1 MKDSVKDKIVG
12 CLYGQAVGDALGL
25 GTEFMSKDEV
35 KRNYPNGLS
44 EYSQM
49 VQDYHRKRWGKG
61 DWTDDTD
68 MMLCIAKAIIKDRCI
83 NPKTIANNFKQW
95 FKNKPMGIGR
105 HTYNILALSDYESN
119 PEKAAEIIWILS
131 NKNSA
136 PNGGIMRTSVV
147 GLWNEDVAEN
157 AERICKLTHTDT
169 RCIGSCVII
178 SELINHFVWHNM
190 QLSFKEILSMS
201 DFAANYFK
209 GKEND
214 RMAMAA
220 WIKYGQSPELIV
232 NELSKAMVEQN
243 KRKYRNLISS
253 LLKLFWDKFFQ
264 RRYLQ
269 YRERGKSNN
278 QIATDNTFLTLLSSQ
293 DESMVKRIGEWTSR
307 QCTGMSI
314 AHLYI
319 ALIETGEISSNM
331 PLTRFVDAMRA
342 SFPQSYHSW
351 CTAIAE
357 KRKLLA
363 KPFA

>member
-44 EYSQM
+44 EYSQI
-49 VQDYHRKRWGKG
+49 VQDYHRKRWDKG
-61 DWTDDTD
+61 DWTEETD
-68 MMLCIAKAIIKDRCI
+68 MMLCIAKAIINDRCI
-83 NPKTIANNFKQW
+83 NPKTIAHNFKQW

-190 QLSFKEILSMS
+190 QLSFKEILEIADRYDKRIQQYLFLAKDGELDDLNLDEGARMGYTLKPLACAVWCLYHVNS
-201 DFAANYFK
+201 FK
-209 GKEND
+209 GGLLKIVNAGGD
-214 RMAMAA
+214 ADTNAA
-220 WIKYGQSPELIV
+220 VACAVLGAKYGMSGIPEYYVDNLNQKDVYECIIS
-232 NELSKAMVEQN
+232 ELTDV
-243 KRKYRNLISS
+243 
-253 LLKLFWDKFFQ
+253 LLD
-264 RRYLQ
+264 
-269 YRERGKSNN
+269 
-278 QIATDNTFLTLLSSQ
+278 QIN
-293 DESMVKRIGEWTSR
+293 G
-307 QCTGMSI
+307 
-314 AHLYI
+314 
-319 ALIETGEISSNM
+319 
-331 PLTRFVDAMRA
+331 
-342 SFPQSYHSW
+342 
-351 CTAIAE
+351 
-357 KRKLLA
+357 
-363 KPFA
+363 

>member
-44 EYSQM
+44 EYSQI
-49 VQDYHRKRWGKG
+49 VQDYHRKRWDKG

-83 NPKTIANNFKQW
+83 NPKTIAHNFKQW

-190 QLSFKEILSMS
+190 QLSFKEILEI
-201 DFAANYFK
+201 A
-209 GKEND
+209 D
-214 RMAMAA
+214 R
-220 WIKYGQSPELIV
+220 Y
-232 NELSKAMVEQN
+232 
-243 KRKYRNLISS
+243 
-253 LLKLFWDKFFQ
+253 D
-264 RRYLQ
+264 
-269 YRERGKSNN
+269 
-278 QIATDNTFLTLLSSQ
+278 
-293 DESMVKRIGEWTSR
+293 KRI
-307 QCTGMSI
+307 QQY
-314 AHLYI
+314 L
-319 ALIETGEISSNM
+319 
-331 PLTRFVDAMRA
+331 F
-342 SFPQSYHSW
+342 
-351 CTAIAE
+351 
-357 KRKLLA
+357 LA
-363 KPFA
+363 KDGELDDLNLDEGARMGYTLKPLACAVWC